1 MFRLDFRVYILA
13 LAAFV
18 VGTVELIIGGILDQ
32 IASDLHISVSAAGQL
47 ITIFSIAFAVSAP
60 ILMNVTARFERKKLY
75 LVFLFVFLISN
86 LIVAFSSNYV
96 TLLAARALSAS
107 SGSLLVVL
115 SITIASKLVRPEY
128 KGRAIGV
135 IYMGISGSLVLGV
148 PIGMLIGNAYGWRAP
163 FLFVALLTAAAMGGI
178 YAFLSKVPPSAV
190 TSLRMQMSSLKNAK
204 LVSGHLISYLMLTG
218 HLTMYAYFTPYLQ
231 TTFQLS
237 PGATSVVYFLF
248 GLAAVSGGGLGGW
261 LADKWGTSR
270 SMLVI
275 VSCFALA
282 MFILPLAAQVSFYV
296 FMAAVMLW
304 SALSWA
310 LSPAQQSYLM
320 QTAPETSDIQLSLN
334 SSVLHLGIAS
344 GSVVGGIVIEQSS
357 VAHNAWVG
365 CIFVV
370 LALGSAVYSLT
381 RPALGKPAAPA
392 AIAE

>member
-1 MFRLDFRVYILA
+1 MDFRVYILA

-365 CIFVV
+365 CIFVL

>member
-190 TSLRMQMSSLKNAK
+190 TSLRMQMTSLKNAK

-365 CIFVV
+365 CIFVL

>member
-1 MFRLDFRVYILA
+1 MDFRVYILA

-60 ILMNVTARFERKKLY
+60 ILMNATARFERKKLY

-107 SGSLLVVL
+107 SGSLLIVL
-115 SITIASKLVRPEY
+115 SITIASKLVQPEY

-148 PIGMLIGNAYGWRAP
+148 PIGMVLGNAFGWRAP
-163 FLFVALLTAAAMGGI
+163 FLFVALLTVMAMGGI
-178 YAFLSKVPPSAV
+178 YAFLSNVPPSAV
-190 TSLRMQMSSLKNAK
+190 TSLRKQLSSLKNAK

-218 HLTMYAYFTPYLQ
+218 HLTLYAYFTPYLQ

-237 PGATSVVYFLF
+237 PGATSLVYFLF
-248 GLAAVSGGGLGGW
+248 GLAAVSGGGLGG
-261 LADKWGTSR
+261 LFADKWGTSR
-270 SMLVI
+270 SMLLI
-275 VSCFALA
+275 VSCFAVA

-334 SSVLHLGIAS
+334 TSVLHLGIAS
-344 GSVVGGIVIEQSS
+344 GSIVGGIVIEQSS

-365 CIFVV
+365 CIFVL
-370 LALGSAVYSLT
+370 LALGSTVYSLT
-381 RPALGKPAAPA
+381 RPALVKSAAPA
-392 AIAE
+392 AHSAMTE